1 MAKNN
6 PKCPLIGRAPV
17 MVGLP
22 YVICKFSGSSG
33 SFLQTIVLLREFNIK
48 FMRSHKSIL
57 NGFYLLQF
65 DLEHIASFSLFLL
78 FDFHRKI
85 NV

>member
-22 YVICKFSGSSG
+22 YVCLINFIEYNPLSYITKHKKPCLQEALFHSTHPFVKAGFIQYSGK
-33 SFLQTIVLLREFNIK
+33 NINSK
-48 FMRSHKSIL
+48 AF
-57 NGFYLLQF
+57 
-65 DLEHIASFSLFLL
+65 
-78 FDFHRKI
+78 
-85 NV
+85 